1 MEHKEQCLHLCRE
14 DNMSRLVEG
23 LLADGVG
30 IALEDVKAMRESSHL
45 AVIFTT
51 EHLREVSVHNIVAR
65 RKLSFVSPKKSNK
78 YTHKTVEK
86 PFEKQ

>member
-1 MEHKEQCLHLCRE
+1 MGAITQLQSKH
-14 DNMSRLVEG
+14 
-23 LLADGVG
+23 
-30 IALEDVKAMRESSHL
+30 HL

-78 YTHKTVEK
+78 YTQKTVEK